1 MSDTSDLIKSDLE
14 KGGDVD
20 SFCDKLIQHCNPKND
35 NCPAMKLLYAIR
47 HYSIVCRDITS
58 INILHSSE
66 GFTILRTILS
76 PSEIV
81 FHNNAGNSIYNLP
94 FEC

>member
-1 MSDTSDLIKSDLE
+1 MSDVIYLIKAILEEDL
-14 KGGDVD
+14 DVD

-58 INILHSSE
+58 VNILHSSE
-66 GFTILRTILS
+66 GFSILRTILT

-81 FHNNAGNSIYNLP
+81 FHSNAGNVIYNLP
-94 FEC
+94 FVC